1 MKFVSVIIP
10 VFNDSER
17 LKQCLQ
23 RLYVQSYPYSDYEI
37 IVVDNNSTENIYS
50 VCQQFPNVQY
60 IQESKQGSY
69 AARNR
74 GLAIAKGEIIAFTD
88 SDCLP
93 QIDWI
98 NQGVKALSGD
108 SNHITA
114 IVAGNIEFYFSC
126 HKPSMVEYV
135 DSVLH
140 LKQERY
146 AQEGFAATANLFTWA
161 WLFKEFGSFPEV
173 PSLGDQ
179 QWGKWVRGEGYD
191 VVYSADAV
199 VWHPARSNWSS
210 LLQKIRLQARHK
222 QFSVKDI
229 LNHLVPC
236 GVQFWRSVMRD
247 RNLPHL
253 TDKLQFAALIHFI
266 RWINVWEGGKAL

>member
-23 RLYVQSYPYSDYEI
+23 RLYVQSYPYSEYEV
-37 IVVDNNSTENIYS
+37 IVVDNNSTEKIYS

-93 QIDWI
+93 QISWI
-98 NQGVKALSGD
+98 QEGVKALSSSD
-108 SNHITA
+108 AA
-114 IVAGNIEFYFSC
+114 IVAGHIEFYFSKA
-126 HKPSMVEYV
+126 KPSIAEYV
-135 DSVLH
+135 DSVTH
-140 LKQERY
+140 LKQQRY
-146 AQEGFAATANLFTWA
+146 ATEGFAATANLFTWA
-161 WLFKEFGSFPEV
+161 RIFNRVGGFAEV
-173 PSLGDQ
+173 ESLGDR
-179 QWGKWVRGEGYD
+179 QWGKRVSESGYTII
-191 VVYSADAV
+191 YSPDTV
-199 VWHPARSNWSS
+199 VWHPARSGSS

-222 QFSVKDI
+222 AFSVKDI
-229 LNHLVPC
+229 LNHLCPC
-236 GVQFWRSVMRD
+236 GVKFWRSVWGD

-266 RWINVWEGGKAL
+266 RWINVYEGVKAL